1 MKKKRTIVMLSFL
14 AVLLVFFALFSFANA
29 QDYTDDYIKSI
40 KIYTED
46 SNTERPVERNG
57 NNFTTVAS
65 STESKISISIET
77 GRKYNA
83 QKHKI
88 VVQYKDLQTNAEP
101 TMDIDPNSKTL
112 LTNAIAVNKRPE
124 TIVIQVRNKEGNS
137 AVTDGEYRIT
147 VGLKAELAALQVK
160 TTDGKKTYL
169 QKLNANQTDYSIE
182 IDRPTDEIKIL
193 AGNFLQK
200 NSGFYSLK
208 INNVAA
214 KFFDMTNRTPLQFD
228 SSGNAQIPIGI
239 AIANST
245 PQDESTIYNLSFHAN
260 FDYLQFAADEK
271 GTKLCTLDRNFDYN
285 DDAEYTLKIP
295 ANQKKL
301 YVYGVQKGQGAV
313 DVSYDEKTLKGK
325 YGFVELPECLS
336 GDYNEKLLTIKS
348 GDKEYKVRILK
359 TVALDGLSVKNGAVE
374 LITDFAPACLD
385 YEALVPTDCSSVT
398 VTTSSSDA
406 CEVKINGTTDNN
418 VSLQWNEQNEAK
430 VLVDVSYGNTS
441 SRYKLTLV
449 KETESIEPI
458 LREEPE
464 DVSYYVG
471 DEAKALSVR
480 ALAPHNGELTY
491 QWQRRTEDE
500 QYKDIPNETQAS
512 YTPNTKRADEGWV
525 RCKITNTV
533 DEESKECFT
542 RWVNIRINATK
553 AETPKITGG
562 SLDNKTYMLGEESTF
577 LMAGTA
583 RVTDGGKVTI
593 QWYVS
598 ESKDYSKGIPI
609 ELEQTSLCFPD
620 TTSLGTK
627 YYFYAATN
635 TLQGFTATAYSD
647 FAAITVVDQR
657 AALSNLQKAENEEN
671 TYLVNSLQDF
681 QIIGNYV
688 KSGNN
693 LFGYTF
699 KMTTDITLPADWK
712 PIGALKS
719 GSANPDNGKNILP
732 FSGTIDGDGHK
743 LTISENGS
751 PLLGYVRQTT
761 VKNLDIYGKKIN
773 GYGLIDNYTV
783 DYAGGDYDSDFKS
796 RYLYTATIENVR
808 ILSGTQILKSGFI
821 GGFASGANKVY
832 LRNCEVQEGVIIG
845 YDGQQSGIGSLAGE
859 FNGIVVN
866 CKSKATVKGK
876 NNVGGLVGRKGQSMG
891 DFSVLNSSFE
901 GTITATGKRVGGIV
915 GGGYSA
921 ESAPNTKCV
930 TIKNCF
936 AKAEI
941 SAADYVGGIFGG
953 EPVCKQCWENGIGY
967 IQDNHFAGSIVSNGA
982 YVGGIIGYMHSLD
995 KYNIISNNYYMIGD
1009 GLEKGIGYVNA
1020 DNVDLTTKKF
1030 GRSDDPLGTD
1040 CDKLTQGLNSN
1051 EFRTGKLLKRLND
1064 SATSYKNWKQGDG
1077 YPIHRSEPVVYEI
1090 SLSGK
1095 YKTTYETGQK
1105 LITDGVIITAKYSD
1119 GTTDKI
1125 DKDDKR
1131 FPDVKFTG
1139 FNSNK
1144 RGVQTITVTYGAA
1157 TAAYEVTVLYP
1168 KATPITVFFTLL
1180 GDTAHGELTEA
1191 TGKHTLKDKN
1201 LPETW
1206 VERTEV
1212 PITNNQTVY
1221 DVMKKVFEANAI
1233 TWEESYGLGTAY
1245 IESLTRNG
1253 VTLGQFTNGSFS
1265 GWMYTLNGK
1274 HPSLG
1279 VAQQYLNGGEEIIFH
1294 YTDDY
1299 TIDISGENWDIP
1311 GGTVEEVKDVTTDT
1325 KSGTT
1330 TAPTEVKVSE
1340 KTNADGTKTKV
1351 ADVKVSADN
1360 QKEILKQAKASKS
1373 KEIILNVSG
1382 KSVGDA
1388 TKADVTL
1395 DKSFIDS
1402 IVKDTNAKLTIK
1414 TPFGD
1419 KTYTQDELKAM
1430 SEAATGSTV
1439 TVAIEKA
1446 AEEPTDDAAAKIE
1459 KAKSIVKDMKLV
1471 ARSSKTA
1478 KKNIKAVLKSD
1489 TRVKTS
1495 IKELK
1500 DLGFTVKYRFYRS
1513 TKIAASYKAAVTK
1526 KTAAYTNTSG
1536 KKGTKYFYKVQVR
1549 VYGENGK
1556 LIAKTALKQCKYA
1569 SRTWS
1574 KAR

>member
-1 MKKKRTIVMLSFL
+1 M
-14 AVLLVFFALFSFANA
+14 VFFALFSFAGA
-29 QDYTDDYIKSI
+29 TDYTDDYIKSI
-40 KIYTED
+40 KICTGT

-65 STESKISISIET
+65 STESKISITIET
-77 GRKYNA
+77 GSKYDA
-83 QKHKI
+83 QQHKI
-88 VVQYKDLQTNAEP
+88 VAQYKDLNKNRDTKINPIEP
-101 TMDIDPNSKTL
+101 NRETL
-112 LTNAIAVNKRPE
+112 LTSAVAANKRPE
-124 TIVIQVRNKEGNS
+124 TIAIKILNTGNQVVE
-137 AVTDGEYRIT
+137 DGEYQIT
-147 VGLKAELAALQVK
+147 VGLKAELAGLQVK
-160 TTDGKKTYL
+160 STDNKTLYLKKL
-169 QKLNANQTDYSIE
+169 DANKTDYFINV
-182 IDRPTDEIKIL
+182 DRPTDEIRIV
-193 AGNFLQK
+193 AGNGAQK
-200 NSGFYSLK
+200 TGSFYSLK
-208 INNVAA
+208 INGAAANV
-214 KFFDMTNRTPLQFD
+214 FDMTNRTPLQFD
-228 SSGNAQIPIGI
+228 SLGNAQIPIEI
-239 AIANST
+239 AMAN
-245 PQDESTIYNLSFHAN
+245 PANQDTATTYNLSFHAN
-260 FDYLQFAADEK
+260 FDYLQFAADER

-285 DDAEYTLKIP
+285 DDAEYTLKVP
-295 ANQKKL
+295 ANQGKL
-301 YVYGVQKGQGAV
+301 YVYGVRQGQGAV
-313 DVSYDEKTLKGK
+313 DISYDGKTLKGK

-359 TVALDGLSVKNGAVE
+359 TVALDDLSVKNGEVE
-374 LITDFAPACLD
+374 LIADFDPACLD
-385 YEALVPTDCSSVT
+385 YEALVPADCGSVT
-398 VTTSSSDA
+398 VATSSSDA
-406 CEVKINGTTDNN
+406 YEVKINGAVGND
-418 VSLQWNEQNEAK
+418 VSLQWDEKNEAK

-500 QYKDIPNETQAS
+500 QYKDISNETQAS
-512 YTPNTKRADEGWV
+512 YTPDTKRADEKWV

-533 DEESKECFT
+533 GEKSKECFT
-542 RWVNIRINATK
+542 RWVNVRINATK

-562 SLDNKTYMLGEESTF
+562 SLANKTYMLGEESTF

-609 ELEQTSLCFPD
+609 ELEQTALCFPD

-657 AALSNLQKAENEEN
+657 TALSNLQKAENEEN
-671 TYLVNSLQDF
+671 TYLINSLQDF
-681 QIIGNYV
+681 QTIGNYV

-699 KMTTDITLPADWK
+699 KMTTDITLPADWE

-719 GSANPDNGKNILP
+719 GSADPNNGKNILP

-821 GGFASGANKVY
+821 GGYASGANKVY
-832 LRNCEVQEGVIIG
+832 LRSCEVQEGVIIG
-845 YDGQQSGIGSLAGE
+845 YDGQENGIGSLAGE

-866 CKSKATVKGK
+866 CKSKATVKGQ

-901 GTITATGKRVGGIV
+901 GTIMATGNRVGGIV
-915 GGGYSA
+915 GGGYPA
-921 ESAPNTKCV
+921 DSAPNTKCV

-936 AKAEI
+936 VKAEI

-1030 GRSDDPLGTD
+1030 GRSDDPLGKD
-1040 CDKLTQGLNSN
+1040 CDKLTQGLDRN

-1090 SLSGK
+1090 SLSGDYK
-1095 YKTTYETGQK
+1095 IEYKTGEK

-1119 GTTDKI
+1119 GTTAKI

-1157 TAAYEVTVLYP
+1157 TAAYEVTVLY
-1168 KATPITVFFTLL
+1168 KTSEVKNISVFFTLL
-1180 GDTAHGELTEA
+1180 GDAKHGEPTEA
-1191 TGKHTLKDKN
+1191 TGTHTLKGKN
-1201 LPETW
+1201 LEKW

-1221 DVMKKVFEANAI
+1221 DVMEKVFEANAI

-1325 KSGTT
+1325 KTGTT
-1330 TAPTEVKVSE
+1330 TAPTDVKVSE

-1351 ADVKVSADN
+1351 ADVKVSAEN
-1360 QKEILKQAKASKS
+1360 QKEILKQATAGKS
-1373 KEIILNVSG
+1373 NEIILVVPS
-1382 KSVGDA
+1382 KEVGDA
-1388 TKADVTL
+1388 AKADVTL

-1402 IVKDTNAKLTIK
+1402 IVKDTDAKLTIK

-1419 KTYTQDELKAM
+1419 KTYTQEELKAM

-1446 AEEPTDDAAAKIE
+1446 AEPTDDAAANIA
-1459 KAKSIVKDMKLV
+1459 KAKSIVKNMKLV

-1513 TKIAASYKAAVTK
+1513 TKKAASYKAAVTK

-1549 VYGENGK
+1549 VYDENGK
-1556 LIAKTALKQCKYA
+1556 LVAKTALKQCKYA
-1569 SRTWS
+1569 SRTWT
-1574 KAR
+1574 K